1 MNDGSKNGTEK
12 WQLLLANNFTLQL
25 RSIAKCQSIYYCT
38 REHQLAHWKSYK
50 KFCALLSEDP
60 RAKVKEF
67 GTVLDTE
74 SEVLDLKITKTKK
87 SLGIVLQMDEQEK
100 VVFINDIV
108 NSDISILK
116 AGDQILRINNK
127 KINSVQ
133 GITQIVSQADIGND
147 IEFKIK
153 RPKKEVNWQICKLK
167 TQS

>member
-1 MNDGSKNGTEK
+1 MLFLPVFFFLVPASFQWCSSGQT
-12 WQLLLANNFTLQL
+12 FP
-25 RSIAKCQSIYYCT
+25 RSN
-38 REHQLAHWKSYK
+38 
-50 KFCALLSEDP
+50 
-60 RAKVKEF
+60 
-67 GTVLDTE
+67 TVLDTE
-74 SEVLDLKITKTKK
+74 SEVLDLMITKTKK

-127 KINSVQ
+127 KIDSVQ

-153 RPKKEVNWQICKLK
+153 RPKKEVNWQVCKLK